1 MLEMPR
7 SLMSTSGWFFSR
19 LSSTNFFRDLDM
31 TWTKPQQST
40 WATARRVQGEKGGS
54 PGWHSPVFP
63 RSWEAGSGGQGLG
76 TRMGGGER
84 GAEKWGGSSTIP
96 AAEKQT
102 QLQPHTHTHCGG
114 LHLIGTNYR
123 LLQGSLRWP
132 ARDALG
138 RCKTSTQARNTPCPG
153 TPRRRTSDR

>member
-54 PGWHSPVFP
+54 PRLALSSFP
-63 RSWEAGSGGQGLG
+63 QVLGSGQRRAGSGNKD
-76 TRMGGGER
+76 GGR
-84 GAEKWGGSSTIP
+84 GARGREMGRVQHHSRRGEANTT
-96 AAEKQT
+96 AT
-102 QLQPHTHTHCGG
+102 THTH
-114 LHLIGTNYR
+114 
-123 LLQGSLRWP
+123 SLRRAAP
-132 ARDALG
+132 NRHKLQTSAGLTPVAGERCAR
-138 RCKTSTQARNTPCPG
+138 SV
-153 TPRRRTSDR
+153 